1 MIKPRASKLKATRIG
16 RKTGSTAY
24 KAGQTTRIR
33 RNNAYTDNWFEI
45 SAAVKRRDGYCCRKC
60 GSDEDLEV
68 HHIIPVSKG
77 GTNSQANLIT
87 LCHRC
92 HKRQP
97 RHGHLK

>member
-1 MIKPRASKLKATRIG
+1 MLKPRASKLKATRIG

-24 KAGQTTRIR
+24 KTGQTTRIR

-45 SAAVKRRDGYCCRKC
+45 SAAVKRRDGYECRKC
-60 GSDEDLEV
+60 GSEEDLEV
-68 HHIIPVSKG
+68 HHIVPVSKG

-92 HKRQP
+92 HKKQP
-97 RHGHLK
+97 RHGHMK